1 MGPGIKGSSTQPCVE
16 RWKLMWYCLASSC
29 QVVVI
34 CKMFFFFFS
43 FSPLL
48 KGMLEMASFL
58 RDDKVNPILSSG
70 CRK

>member
-1 MGPGIKGSSTQPCVE
+1 MCGTLEINVVLFSEQ
-16 RWKLMWYCLASSC
+16 LSSC
-29 QVVVI
+29 CNLQNVV
-34 CKMFFFFFS
+34 FFFS